1 MSSSS
6 SHDAAAP
13 PDFTGLTID
22 RYELMAIAGTGAF
35 GTVYVSRDTATA
47 ERVAIK
53 CMVQAEEGTKA
64 YEVQQDEIALHY
76 AVHEHP
82 NVVSFREHFA
92 YQGYLFLV
100 MEYVQGG
107 AVVDALEHGV
117 FEDKP
122 ELAKQAIFEMFD
134 AVEHLHKNG
143 VYHRDIKPD
152 NILCNEDGSHFRL
165 ADFGLA
171 TTSRTTKRAGGT
183 ASYMPPESFDCTQKY
198 HCPQVGDKWAVS
210 VLFVALI
217 TGRYPWSAAK
227 RDDRHY
233 AAFLHDKDHHFRI
246 TLGLSTQVS
255 DLLKRCFD
263 EDASKRPTIT
273 EMRRELESIESFSNP
288 SDCPKS
294 IPQSFPASSCSVHP
308 VIEFDSSDWDEDSES
323 DALES
328 AAPASPPAI
337 LVQIAVRIRVDDA
350 KSSSSLQ
357 RPLHDYLAGLSIKA
371 VESRSVLNDLP
382 APPTQ
387 VSVAQACT

>member
-6 SHDAAAP
+6 TPDAATL
-13 PDFTGLTID
+13 PDLTGLTVEH
-22 RYELMAIAGTGAF
+22 YEFMAVLGSGAF
-35 GTVYVSRDTATA
+35 GTVYLARDTTTA
-47 ERVAIK
+47 DRVAIK
-53 CMVQAEEGTKA
+53 CMVQADEGTKA

-82 NVVSFREHFA
+82 NVVSCGEHFA

-100 MEYVQGG
+100 MEYVEGG

-143 VYHRDIKPD
+143 IYHRDIKPD

-183 ASYMPPESFDCTQKY
+183 ASYMPPESFDHTRKY

-210 VLFVALI
+210 VLLVSLI
-217 TGRYPWSAAK
+217 TGRYPWSSAK

-233 AAFLHDKDHHFRI
+233 AAFLHDRDYHFET
-246 TLGLSTQVS
+246 TLGLRAEVS

-273 EMRRELESIESFSNP
+273 EMRREIDAIQCFSVPRSVPRTVAPHSSSSDLAAQSI
-288 SDCPKS
+288 
-294 IPQSFPASSCSVHP
+294 
-308 VIEFDSSDWDEDSES
+308 IEFDSSDWDDDSDSPEFT
-323 DALES
+323 
-328 AAPASPPAI
+328 PPATPP
-337 LVQIAVRIRVDDA
+337 RVMIQVTVHVEIEEL
-350 KSSSSLQ
+350 KPGSSLSASCL
-357 RPLHDYLAGLSIKA
+357 RDDLACLSIKA
-371 VESRSVLNDLP
+371 ADEPCEESTE
-382 APPTQ
+382 PPTHLP
-387 VSVAQACT
+387 VVQARA